1 MPFVANCQELDGL
14 AEFMED
20 FEENDNLEEVRRIRK
35 ISSLK
40 RENRRLRNSVSFQ
53 IGLHLTN
60 AVRKP
65 WKIIVLPFSLPM
77 LCFTLGMRR
86 LGKTSSL
93 TTGLDLEH
101 EIQPRTNSIVLFP
114 TNGVGFGHFT
124 RMYSVARALRKQDPE
139 MEIIFFTTMPTLHI
153 PYVDNYATYHLAGKY
168 KHKDMDSSTWN
179 MLVEEMLTLVLETHN
194 PRYFMFDG
202 AFPYRGMLNS
212 IFGRDEITRIWMRR
226 GMFRKGSSI
235 PVDSIEYFD
244 LIVHPGDAIDV
255 KDSELE
261 HSVSTLKTPPITLLS
276 NDELLSR
283 EKSRGRLNLPQD
295 ARVTYVQLG
304 AGQINN
310 IDSEIRI
317 TIDALLTY
325 SDMHVVLGESMLGER
340 LYFSH
345 ERVHLLRDYP
355 NSMYYNG
362 FDFAI
367 QAGGYN
373 SFHEMRSIGMPTLFY
388 PNMNTGMDDQY
399 ARCKVAEDEKWGLVL
414 EKRTA
419 RSIKSAIRKLLEFER
434 LERPS
439 SISGSVVLSDH
450 LIGEKDE
457 D

>member
-168 KHKDMDSSTWN
+168 KHKNMDSSTWN

-244 LIVHPGDAIDV
+244 LIVHPSDAIEV
-255 KDSELE
+255 KHSELE
-261 HSVSTLKTPPITLLS
+261 HSVATLKIPPITLLRE
-276 NDELLSR
+276 DEIESR
-283 EKSRGRLNLPQD
+283 EITRGRLNLPLD
-295 ARVTYVQLG
+295 AKVIYVQLG
-304 AGQINN
+304 AGQIND
-310 IDSEIRI
+310 IASEIRM
-317 TIDALLTY
+317 TIDALLE
-325 SDMHVVLGESMLGER
+325 SPEMHIVLGESMLGER
-340 LYFSH
+340 LNFIH
-345 ERVHLLRDYP
+345 KRIHLLRDYP

-373 SFHEMRSIGMPTLFY
+373 SFHEMRSIGIPTLFY

-414 EKRTA
+414 EKRTPK
-419 RSIKSAIRKLLEFER
+419 SIRSAIRKLFEFER

-450 LIGEKDE
+450 LIGEMDG

>member
-1 MPFVANCQELDGL
+1 
-14 AEFMED
+14 
-20 FEENDNLEEVRRIRK
+20 
-35 ISSLK
+35 
-40 RENRRLRNSVSFQ
+40 
-53 IGLHLTN
+53 
-60 AVRKP
+60 
-65 WKIIVLPFSLPM
+65 
-77 LCFTLGMRR
+77 
-86 LGKTSSL
+86 
-93 TTGLDLEH
+93 
-101 EIQPRTNSIVLFP
+101 
-114 TNGVGFGHFT
+114 
-124 RMYSVARALRKQDPE
+124 
-139 MEIIFFTTMPTLHI
+139 
-153 PYVDNYATYHLAGKY
+153 
-168 KHKDMDSSTWN
+168 
-179 MLVEEMLTLVLETHN
+179 
-194 PRYFMFDG
+194 
-202 AFPYRGMLNS
+202 MLNS

-373 SFHEMRSIGMPTLFY
+373 SFHEMRNLGMPTLFY
-388 PNMNTGMDDQY
+388 PNMNTGMDDQL
-399 ARCKVAEDEKWGLVL
+399 ARCKVAEDENWGVVIVNRNKENITLRL
-414 EKRTA
+414 NDLLKLKRKKID
-419 RSIKSAIRKLLEFER
+419 SQS
-434 LERPS
+434 
-439 SISGSVVLSDH
+439 SGSDSLAIHLLS
-450 LIGEKDE
+450 GP
-457 D
+457 